1 MEDFVPFELAV
12 KLNEKGFRKKCLAYY
27 DVEDNVGLL
36 YNTQYTNE
44 AIPCQYT
51 DLLQCHNTGE
61 AESQIDDSDFC
72 IDAPTIS
79 QVLKWLRE
87 KKDIY
92 ISVFI
97 DDDSDNPVTYEIYK
111 NTECVY
117 SHQGEYF
124 TLGDWSKCELK
135 AIEYVLDNLIIGKL
149 YDNLV
154 RNYGNISEEEREE
167 IESLNEIGPDVIEY
181 ANWIEEYKNKL
192 EIKYFELFKKAR
204 QEDKQELISKA
215 CRWLEDNAKIYSDDI
230 AINCLL
236 ANFKVA
242 MEDLK

>member
-79 QVLKWLRE
+79 QVLDWLRKE
-87 KKDIY
+87 KKLHII
-92 ISVFI
+92 ISASYDESYWWEVRDFNRKI
-97 DDDSDNPVTYEIYK
+97 SFFSDEDFDTYEKATIA
-111 NTECVY
+111 
-117 SHQGEYF
+117 
-124 TLGDWSKCELK
+124 
-135 AIEYVLDNLIIGKL
+135 AIEDTLDTLDNLI
-149 YDNLV
+149 
-154 RNYGNISEEEREE
+154 
-167 IESLNEIGPDVIEY
+167 
-181 ANWIEEYKNKL
+181 
-192 EIKYFELFKKAR
+192 
-204 QEDKQELISKA
+204 
-215 CRWLEDNAKIYSDDI
+215 
-230 AINCLL
+230 
-236 ANFKVA
+236 
-242 MEDLK
+242 